1 MSYKDDFYDRLSS
14 KWSEGDVIK
23 FMRKHID
30 RLNSEINGLK
40 ERLKKLENKDEDV

>member
-1 MSYKDDFYDRLSS
+1 MSYKDDFFDRLSS

-30 RLNSEINGLK
+30 RLDKEISELK
-40 ERLKKLENKDEDV
+40 ERIKNLEN